1 VDASL
6 THLLRTCLSRSA
18 KEQPMN
24 PGPLS
29 MPTDATKLQKHIALV
44 CDRLSKGSRPAS
56 DTASAKGRSI
66 ALLVFV
72 IYILAYKCQSH

>member
-1 VDASL
+1 MDASL

-44 CDRLSKGSRPAS
+44 CDRLSKGSRPAA
-56 DTASAKGRSI
+56 DTSSGRSI
-66 ALLVFV
+66 GLLVFV
-72 IYILAYKCQSH
+72 IYILAYMCQSRQ